1 MTHPRT
7 LLIIDDCIED
17 RAIYRQYLLK
27 DPHQSYRILETDS
40 AEEGLLLCQNNPCD
54 LILLDLQ
61 LPQMDGWEFLDELRQ
76 QDSALPVIILTGH
89 GSEAIAVKAMKK
101 GARDYLAKAHL
112 KPDILQL
119 TIRNTLER
127 SRLEK
132 QLRKTQE
139 RQRLIAMMALR
150 IRQSLE
156 LEQILKTAVM
166 EVQNLLECDYA
177 AIYQFAWNEGDRHE
191 IEFTSDREC
200 QKNSQKFC
208 YRSKKAENVA
218 LICEAKFKPCC
229 ENRLNAIDSETNLE
243 IPITLN
249 AGKQTEQLPWGFLL
263 IHHCSPKHQWQ
274 IEEIE
279 ILHQVSVQLALAIQ
293 QAELLEKTRVAL
305 KEEQKLNAF
314 KSKIVTTVS
323 HEYRTPLAT
332 ILAAAST
339 LKQHGEALKPAKQE
353 RFLQLIENKARHMS
367 RLVDD
372 ILCIDRIK
380 RKKVE
385 FKAVAVEL
393 MPFFANLI
401 QEHQEKACNLCELDL
416 SFSGNLK
423 HFHGDRGMLEQIF
436 DNLISNAIKYSPDG
450 GKIELSLT
458 GKEDEVIFSL
468 RDRGIGIPPEEQTAI
483 FQSFRRGSNV
493 DTIPGTGL
501 GLSIAKT
508 QIELHR
514 GEISLHSQLGCGTE
528 VIVTLPKRAN
538 I

>member
-7 LLIIDDCIED
+7 LLVIDDCVED

-27 DPHQSYRILETDS
+27 DPHQSYRILEADS
-40 AEEGLLLCQNNPCD
+40 AEEGLLLCQKNACD

-76 QDSALPVIILTGH
+76 QSSSLPVIILTGH

-112 KPDILQL
+112 KPDVLQL

-127 SRLEK
+127 SQLEK

-139 RQRLIAMMALR
+139 RQRMIAMMSLR

-156 LEQILKTAVM
+156 LKQILQTAVM

-177 AIYQFAWNEGDRHE
+177 AIYRFAWDECDRNEVERILTG
-191 IEFTSDREC
+191 EFP
-200 QKNSQKFC
+200 QNSKQFC
-208 YRSKKAENVA
+208 YRSKNTDNIA

-229 ENRLNAIDSETNLE
+229 ENKLNAIESETNLE

-249 AGKQTEQLPWGFLL
+249 TGEQTEQLPWGFLL
-263 IHHCSPKHQWQ
+263 IHHCSQKRQWQ

-279 ILHQVSVQLALAIQ
+279 ILRQVSVQLALAIQ

-314 KSKIVTTVS
+314 KSKIVATVS

-339 LKQHGEALKPAKQE
+339 LKQHGETLKPAKQE
-353 RFLQLIENKARHMS
+353 RFLHLIENKARHMS

-385 FKAVAVEL
+385 FKPVLIEL
-393 MPFFANLI
+393 MSFFANLI
-401 QEHQEKACNLCELDL
+401 QEHQEKASDLCELDL
-416 SFSGNLK
+416 SFSGNLND
-423 HFHGDRGMLEQIF
+423 FHGDRGMLEQIF
-436 DNLISNAIKYSPDG
+436 DNLISNAIKYSPNG

-458 GKEDEVIFSL
+458 GKKNEVLFAI
-468 RDRGIGIPPEEQTAI
+468 RDRGIGIPPEEQDVI

-508 QIELHR
+508 QIELHH
-514 GEISLHSQLGCGTE
+514 GEISLNSQLGCGTE
-528 VIVTLPKRAN
+528 IIVMLPKS
-538 I
+538 IKI

>member
-1 MTHPRT
+1 MRNPS
-7 LLIIDDCIED
+7 LLIIDDCVED

-27 DPHQSYRILETDS
+27 DPHQSYRIVETDS
-40 AEEGLLLCQNNPCD
+40 AEEGLVLCQNQTFD

-61 LPQMDGWEFLDELRQ
+61 LPQMDGWEFLDELRRQ
-76 QDSALPVIILTGH
+76 GNALPVIILTGH

-132 QLRKTQE
+132 QLQKTQE
-139 RQRLIAMMALR
+139 RQRSIAMMALR
-150 IRQSLE
+150 IRQSLD
-156 LEQILKTAVM
+156 LKQILQTAVM

-177 AIYQFAWNEGDRHE
+177 AIYQFAWNEGVSD
-191 IEFTSDREC
+191 EFASREG
-200 QKNSQKFC
+200 QQNSKKFC
-208 YRSKKAENVA
+208 YRSKQIDRFT
-218 LICEAKFKPCC
+218 LICEAEFKPRS
-229 ENRLNAIDSETNLE
+229 EKNQNIIESETNLE

-249 AGKQTEQLPWGFLL
+249 TYDRLKQWGFLL
-263 IHHCSPKHQWQ
+263 IHHTSQKRQWQ

-279 ILHQVSVQLALAIQ
+279 TLHQVSVQLALAIQ

-332 ILAAAST
+332 ILAAAAT
-339 LKQHGEALKPAKQE
+339 LKQHGKVLKPEKRE
-353 RFLQLIENKARHMS
+353 HFLQLIENKARHMS

-372 ILCIDRIK
+372 ILCIDRLK

-385 FKAVAVEL
+385 FKPVSIEL
-393 MPFFANLI
+393 MPFFVNLI
-401 QEHQEKACNLCELDL
+401 QEHQEKTSDLCELDL

-423 HFHGDRGMLEQIF
+423 NFRGDRGTIEQIF

-450 GKIELSLT
+450 GKIELSIA
-458 GKEDEVIFSL
+458 GKDNEVIFSL
-468 RDRGIGIPPEEQTAI
+468 RDRGIGIPPEEQNAV

-508 QIELHR
+508 QIELHY
-514 GEISLHSQLGCGTE
+514 GEISLKSQLGRGTE
-528 VIVTLPKRAN
+528 VMVMLPKGLET
-538 I
+538 